1 MNSNAPSTSEILEI
15 FQEKAYGMI
24 CLNTLVEDLSDEELH
39 RFALDQGVRTDKM
52 IFSKV
57 GFLLNLGVHYYVKYQ
72 NSSKFKNKFP
82 DPLYYMGEGMLSA
95 DIFQRQL
102 IKFDFISQ
110 RELMNVF
117 ADFCAD
123 LGISVFNAREIP
135 EYSLDLYLTRRTPL
149 LRTEAVIVRTGVQL
163 NEETYQN
170 TLELLDKAS
179 EIASW
184 NVFVTTPLAV
194 YQIGLQRI
202 IEDMK
207 AINCWLYVVDPE
219 HRRIMGVI
227 KGKTSKDY
235 DKDLRDAYIEKLPS
249 KSIRSPSQVLK
260 ISQYSFDESDSYDPS
275 DFHTFELITKEEMKN
290 RPKQARE
297 TAPYRKVFRKLLIID
312 QESGINLLQYSGE
325 GKNIDNDLISGFLTA
340 MDNFVEELDGKKSLQ
355 EINYQGFYIQAG
367 YGDIIKVALFLSEPS
382 DQILKER
389 LSYFIQYFEEQF
401 AEQITQFKQTGA
413 VNLVS
418 KQKFGNIA
426 QNLLGI

>member
-15 FQEKAYGMI
+15 LREIPYGMI
-24 CLNTLVEDLSDEELH
+24 CLNSLVEVLSDEEL
-39 RFALDQGVRTDKM
+39 RQFALNQNVKTEKT

-72 NSSKFKNKFP
+72 NSAKFKKKFD
-82 DPLYYMGEGMLSA
+82 DPLYFMGASMLSA
-95 DIFQRQL
+95 DIFNKQL

-163 NEETYQN
+163 DEDSYQK
-170 TLELLDKAS
+170 TIELLDKAS

-202 IEDMK
+202 INDMK

-219 HRRIMGVI
+219 HRRIMGI
-227 KGKTSKDY
+227 TKGKSSNDY
-235 DKDLRDAYIEKLPS
+235 DKDLRNAYIEKLPS
-249 KSIRSPSQVLK
+249 KSIRSPSQVVK
-260 ISQYSFDESDSYDPS
+260 ISQYSFDEKESYDPS

-290 RPKQARE
+290 RPKAARE
-297 TAPYRKVFRKLLIID
+297 TAPYRNIFRNLLIID
-312 QESGINLLQYSGE
+312 QESGINILQYSSE
-325 GKNIDNDLISGFLTA
+325 QKSIDDDLISGFLTA
-340 MDNFVEELDGKKSLQ
+340 MDNFIEELDGKKTLQ

-367 YGDIIKVALFLSEPS
+367 YGDIIKVALFLTKPS
-382 DQILKER
+382 NQILKER
-389 LSYFIQYFEEQF
+389 LAYFIRYFEGRFEK
-401 AEQITQFKQTGA
+401 QIAHFKQTGQTN
-413 VNLVS
+413 VFS
-418 KQKFGNIA
+418 KQKFVNIA